1 MYITEIFSSI
11 QGEGKYTGYPTTFV
25 RLFGCNL
32 FEMSPS
38 YACKYC
44 DEKHSMTGKR
54 IKMHL
59 GLVMDKIGAL
69 ENKYVCITGGEPLMQ
84 EETMP
89 LVYELLYNDYIVTVE
104 TNGTIPIEHCEY
116 ARSYS
121 YCMDVKLPSSRT
133 VLAPDLNCYKNLGE
147 LKANDEVKFVI
158 SNIHDYEEAKRI
170 LKKYKTKASLIF
182 SPVNCDL
189 ELAREIMGW
198 LMKDKLKAKLGLQIH
213 KLLEIK

>member
-1 MYITEIFSSI
+1 
-11 QGEGKYTGYPTTFV
+11 
-25 RLFGCNL
+25 
-32 FEMSPS
+32 
-38 YACKYC
+38 
-44 DEKHSMTGKR
+44 
-54 IKMHL
+54 
-59 GLVMDKIGAL
+59 MDKIGAL
-69 ENKYVCITGGEPLMQ
+69 GNKYVCITGGEPLMQ

-116 ARSYS
+116 VRSYS

-147 LKANDEVKFVI
+147 LKVNDEVKFVI